1 MSNRIIGVTTSGNDQ
16 VTLHVQD
23 LNGDVHYMDVDNQD
37 LCAYEDGELIQN
49 CFPYLSPEQRELIIS
64 GMTDEMWN
72 VEMDQYNEMEE
83 DSEMDN
89 YKEIE
94 NEQN

>member
-1 MSNRIIGVTTSGNDQ
+1 MSNRIIGTTSFGEHQ

-23 LNGDVHYMDVDNQD
+23 LEGNIHYIDVTKIDFH
-37 LCAYEDGELIQN
+37 AYEDGELIQN
-49 CFPYLSPEQRELIIS
+49 CFPYLTPEQRELIIS

-72 VEMDQYNEMEE
+72 VEMDKYNEMEE

-94 NEQN
+94 NG

>member
-23 LNGDVHYMDVDNQD
+23 LNGDIHYMDVDNQD

-49 CFPYLSPEQRELIIS
+49 CFPYLTVEQREIIVS
-64 GMTDEMWN
+64 GMTQDMWDEMFGEKN
-72 VEMDQYNEMEE
+72 N
-83 DSEMDN
+83 
-89 YKEIE
+89 K
-94 NEQN
+94 

>member
-1 MSNRIIGVTTSGNDQ
+1 MT
-16 VTLHVQD
+16 
-23 LNGDVHYMDVDNQD
+23 
-37 LCAYEDGELIQN
+37 
-49 CFPYLSPEQRELIIS
+49 

-72 VEMDQYNEMEE
+72 VEMDHYNEMEE

-94 NEQN
+94 NG

>member
-1 MSNRIIGVTTSGNDQ
+1 MSRIIGVTTSGNDQ

-37 LCAYEDGELIQN
+37 LYAYEDGELIQN
-49 CFPYLSPEQRELIIS
+49 CFPYLTPEQRELIMT

-72 VEMDQYNEMEE
+72 VEMDKYNEMEE

-94 NEQN
+94 NEQD

>member
-1 MSNRIIGVTTSGNDQ
+1 MSNRIIGVTKSGNDQ

-23 LNGDVHYMDVDNQD
+23 LNGDVHYMDVDKID
-37 LCAYEDGELIQN
+37 FYAYEDGELIQN
-49 CFPYLSPEQRELIIS
+49 CFPYLSPEQREIIMT

-72 VEMDQYNEMEE
+72 VEIDQYNEMEE
-83 DSEMDN
+83 DSEIDN

-94 NEQN
+94 NG